1 MIEKMDRYEITSDTP
16 WWRRPSFEYMVEL
29 DKYCTSLEA
38 ELEKKNVQHEADL
51 EKKDKY
57 ISKLREELA
66 KSGNAYYIAEA
77 RKAMKQHKDLLRRL
91 AENEAKVTQLT
102 MDNNYLRARCELY
115 EKSLTQEHKAQRL
128 PNGRYYSDMSKAEK
142 CKMAYDLECEGWKH
156 EQIAEDLGIQYD
168 SVRKYI
174 AEHKKTIEQADE
186 KITYWWEK
194 RTEE

>member
-16 WWRRPSFEYMVEL
+16 WWKRPGFEYMVEL
-29 DKYCTSLEA
+29 NEYCTALEA
-38 ELEKKNVQHEADL
+38 ELDEKDKLHEAELD
-51 EKKDKY
+51 KKDKY

-66 KSGNAYYIAEA
+66 KSGNAYYITEA

-91 AENEAKVTQLT
+91 AENEAKVTQLM

-142 CKMAYDLECEGWKH
+142 CKMAYDLECEGWTH
-156 EQIAEDLGIQYD
+156 EQIADDLGIHYE

-174 AEHKKTIEQADE
+174 AEHKRMAE
-186 KITYWWEK
+186 KAEKEKVTYWWQLE
-194 RTEE
+194 TE